1 MKRSKQI
8 ATLLL
13 AGVAVATLAACGD
26 EEEIKQGEAKVFVGL
41 EQCLKEL
48 PSETCLE
55 ALTVAKANH
64 EASAPKYHS
73 LADCEAVH
81 GAAAC
86 RPPSTPP
93 STPGAASEAA
103 PGGDWFMPAL
113 MGFMVGRTV
122 DNLFESR
129 PIYRDSRGWAY
140 SGTTPMGFDF
150 DTRQRCAN
158 PRYRDDHRPECG
170 AGGRVGSNGV
180 FIHSYAGGSY
190 GYSGGGYAGSTSSPS
205 SSVARVPQSP
215 STLSARP
222 VPSARIAA
230 PVSRGGFGSMASAH
244 GASSGG

>member
-1 MKRSKQI
+1 M
-8 ATLLL
+8 
-13 AGVAVATLAACGD
+13 V
-26 EEEIKQGEAKVFVGL
+26 
-41 EQCLKEL
+41 
-48 PSETCLE
+48 
-55 ALTVAKANH
+55 
-64 EASAPKYHS
+64 
-73 LADCEAVH
+73 
-81 GAAAC
+81 
-86 RPPSTPP
+86 
-93 STPGAASEAA
+93 AASKIADDDTRLVEVQWRL
-103 PGGDWFMPAL
+103 GHHHGWHRRH
-113 MGFMVGRTV
+113 GR
-122 DNLFESR
+122 DGYR
-129 PIYRDSRGWAY
+129 HRDSRGWAY
-140 SGTTPMGFDF
+140 RGTTPMGFDF